1 MWVWLSF
8 DSCTSILF
16 RIQTIPDR
24 LIENQIEDC
33 RAQHFL
39 AARKQPGVFDCLV
52 YNKKKAKKVEPKFG
66 HQINSYDD
74 FSHILVS
81 CSRSHL
87 SSLLTQGNLT
97 TDPYLEHAYRN
108 VYVTHRM

>member
-52 YNKKKAKKVEPKFG
+52 YNKKIRSKLILV
-66 HQINSYDD
+66 SYD

-81 CSRSHL
+81 RV
-87 SSLLTQGNLT
+87 
-97 TDPYLEHAYRN
+97 PVRI
-108 VYVTHRM
+108 

>member
-33 RAQHFL
+33 RTQHFL

-52 YNKKKAKKVEPKFG
+52 YYKKMPKKWS
-66 HQINSYDD
+66 QILATKL
-74 FSHILVS
+74 IAMTTLVTFWYHVPV
-81 CSRSHL
+81 RI
-87 SSLLTQGNLT
+87 
-97 TDPYLEHAYRN
+97 
-108 VYVTHRM
+108 